1 MSISFTK
8 MNSQGNDFI
17 VIDIAQETFLENQ
30 DNIKKIC
37 SRDDVGCD
45 QLLLINTSNPGEVAC
60 TIYNSDGTSACQC
73 GNGLRAIML
82 YLHKK
87 FSITES
93 TIKVCTKDYNA
104 KIIDRNKISVDL
116 GKPVFF
122 TEQVDGLKQYKGE
135 VVDVGNKHF
144 VIWGYDKDDSYV
156 VSPIYSEDLDYHSEE
171 LNELQS
177 KYNLTFI
184 LDGDLKGEKSFP
196 VLKENNFM
204 RIKVKERGAGWT
216 KSCGSGAI
224 AAAALA
230 LDKYYQTESYYG
242 LTPEEIEESYYD
254 IQSPIFVEQEG
265 GVLEVHHDDRDSLKL
280 VGPSE
285 FEYDGVWSA

>member
-1 MSISFTK
+1 
-8 MNSQGNDFI
+8 
-17 VIDIAQETFLENQ
+17 
-30 DNIKKIC
+30 
-37 SRDDVGCD
+37 
-45 QLLLINTSNPGEVAC
+45 
-60 TIYNSDGTSACQC
+60 
-73 GNGLRAIML
+73 
-82 YLHKK
+82 
-87 FSITES
+87 
-93 TIKVCTKDYNA
+93 
-104 KIIDRNKISVDL
+104 
-116 GKPVFF
+116 
-122 TEQVDGLKQYKGE
+122 
-135 VVDVGNKHF
+135 
-144 VIWGYDKDDSYV
+144 
-156 VSPIYSEDLDYHSEE
+156 
-171 LNELQS
+171 
-177 KYNLTFI
+177 
-184 LDGDLKGEKSFP
+184 
-196 VLKENNFM
+196 M